1 MPAQSVKAAGTIET
15 AMANRILHTSIPFAS
30 SFQLDVAEKGT
41 LGSVGAEKFR
51 VALVLLSQ
59 KGNGR
64 RRDGL
69 VGNRRGREPVA
80 PAVLSTFVTV
90 IVVVFLQTT
99 LVVFATL
106 ALPSRSSNNAVDN
119 PTSNRKYKGF
129 IVEGCVFTLDSRNAL
144 LIYVD

>member
-15 AMANRILHTSIPFAS
+15 AIASRILHNSIPFAS

-69 VGNRRGREPVA
+69 VGNRRGCEPVA
-80 PAVLSTFVTV
+80 PAVLSTLVTV

-99 LVVFATL
+99 VVVFATL
-106 ALPSRSSNNAVDN
+106 VLPSRSSNNAVDN
-119 PTSNRKYKGF
+119 PTSNRKYKGL
-129 IVEGCVFTLDSRNAL
+129 IVEGCVFTLDSRTAL
-144 LIYVD
+144 LIYID

>member
-1 MPAQSVKAAGTIET
+1 
-15 AMANRILHTSIPFAS
+15 MASRILLTSIPFAS

-41 LGSVGAEKFR
+41 LGLVGAEKFR

-119 PTSNRKYKGF
+119 LTSNRKYKGF
-129 IVEGCVFTLDSRNAL
+129 IVEGCVFTLDSRTAL